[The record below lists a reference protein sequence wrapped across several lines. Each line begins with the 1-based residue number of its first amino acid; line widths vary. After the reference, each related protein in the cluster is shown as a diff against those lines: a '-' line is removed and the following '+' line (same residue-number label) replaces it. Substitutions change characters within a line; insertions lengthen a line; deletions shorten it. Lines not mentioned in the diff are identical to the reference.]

1 MRESV
6 NDGLAQQATN
16 KEKITLNK
24 IIVTGGLGR
33 DAELKQTPQGKS
45 VLEFS
50 LAVNSGFKKD
60 DQPSWWKCAIWN
72 ERGEKLAQY
81 LVKGTR
87 LLVEGEP
94 KLRQYE
100 DKDGN
105 KRMSAEI
112 FVNNIEFMG
121 SKNDSSG
128 GSQSSDTSYGDSDEV
143 PF

>member
-1 MRESV
+1 M
-6 NDGLAQQATN
+6 
-16 KEKITLNK
+16 NK
-24 IIVTGGLGR
+24 IMVTGGLGR

-50 LAVNSGFKKD
+50 IAVNSSYRKED
-60 DQPSWWKCAIWN
+60 PPSWWRCAIWGD
-72 ERGEKLAQY
+72 RGEKLQQY

-105 KRMSAEI
+105 KRLSAEI

-121 SKNDSSG
+121 AKGDNS
-128 GSQSSDTSYGDSDEV
+128 GSQSSAPAGDDDYGSEV

>member
-1 MRESV
+1 M
-6 NDGLAQQATN
+6 
-16 KEKITLNK
+16 NK
-24 IIVTGGLGR
+24 IMVTGGLGR

-50 LAVNSGFKKD
+50 IAVNSGFKKD
-60 DQPSWWKCAIWN
+60 DPPSWWRCAIWGD
-72 ERGEKLAQY
+72 RGEKLAQY

-105 KRMSAEI
+105 KKLSAEI

-121 SKNDSSG
+121 AKGDNS
-128 GSQSSDTSYGDSDEV
+128 GSQSSESADDGYSDAV

>member
-1 MRESV
+1 M
-6 NDGLAQQATN
+6 
-16 KEKITLNK
+16 NK
-24 IIVTGGLGR
+24 IIVSGGLGR

-60 DQPSWWKCAIWN
+60 GPPSWWRCAIWGD
-72 ERGEKLAQY
+72 RGEKLQQY

-105 KRMSAEI
+105 KRLSAEI

-121 SKNDSSG
+121 SKSESNS
-128 GSQSSDTSYGDSDEV
+128 SQSSESAGYDDDDGEV

>member
-1 MRESV
+1 M
-6 NDGLAQQATN
+6 
-16 KEKITLNK
+16 NK
-24 IIVTGGLGR
+24 IIVSGGLGR

-60 DQPSWWKCAIWN
+60 DPPSWWRCAIWGD
-72 ERGEKLAQY
+72 RGEKLQQY
-81 LVKGTR
+81 LVRGTR

-105 KRMSAEI
+105 KRLSAEI

-121 SKNDSSG
+121 ANGDNS
-128 GSQSSDTSYGDSDEV
+128 GSQSSAPADDDGSDSI

>member
-1 MRESV
+1 M
-6 NDGLAQQATN
+6 
-16 KEKITLNK
+16 NK
-24 IIVTGGLGR
+24 IIVSGGLGR

-50 LAVNSGFKKD
+50 IAVNSGFKKD
-60 DQPSWWKCAIWN
+60 DLPSWWRCAIWGD
-72 ERGEKLAQY
+72 RGEKLAQY

-121 SKNDSSG
+121 SKGDNS
-128 GSQSSDTSYGDSDEV
+128 GSQSSEPAGHDDDDQV

>member
-1 MRESV
+1 M
-6 NDGLAQQATN
+6 
-16 KEKITLNK
+16 NK

-33 DAELKQTPQGKS
+33 DSELKAVGDKS

-50 LAVNSGFKKD
+50 IAVNSSYRKED
-60 DQPSWWKCAIWN
+60 PPSWWQCSIWGA
-72 ERGEKLAQY
+72 RAEKLAQY
-81 LVKGTR
+81 LTKGTR
-87 LLVEGEP
+87 LIVEGEP
-94 KLRQYE
+94 KIRQYE

-121 SKNDSSG
+121 GKNDTGG
-128 GSQSSDTSYGDSDEV
+128 GSQSSDTSYDDSESV